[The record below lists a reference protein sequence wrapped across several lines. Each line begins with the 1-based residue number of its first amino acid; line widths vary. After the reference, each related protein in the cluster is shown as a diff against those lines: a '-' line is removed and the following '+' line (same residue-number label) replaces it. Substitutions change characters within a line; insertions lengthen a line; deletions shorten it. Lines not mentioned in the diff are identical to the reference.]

1 MKATRYLFTFLVLA
15 MLALTAC
22 HNDDLPGGNTLP
34 EGAVHITADIE
45 GVQTRAPQLDA
56 DGAGSFEPADEW
68 GMYTFTGD
76 ATSPAY
82 SNQNIAYRAGN
93 SNPLYWKDLSE
104 TEAVTFSAHY
114 PRITNTMPDIDDP
127 AAYLYMPQAWNH
139 TDDLLHATATAS
151 KGKTVAL
158 TFKHLMH
165 RLVINLAAG
174 DGMTGTNLSSALINS
189 VAKNGAPTMFASV
202 EVNLLTGVVN
212 YDRVDGSVILSN
224 EGGAN
229 ADWKVAPQDLTAG
242 AEWLRITVGED
253 VWYYHVPAD
262 LNTAEPGN
270 QTRLESGKRLTL
282 NLKLKK
288 KSGTGDTE
296 VELTGS
302 NISGWD
308 TQPEIT
314 DEVVIGGGTSGI
326 TTYEALHEALQTGG
340 GSADAPTLITLGS
353 DITIPAGGSSSSR
366 TYINGSGYFKID
378 GGGHTLAWEAGSYY
392 FLGNANTDADAVY
405 IELTNIKLVQAP
417 NSYSAVVGVCNG
429 RITLGGNVILDGN
442 GNMPVIVVS
451 DEKAALELGD
461 GCELSYA
468 AGSSGCAKVMEGA
481 TLVLNGGKTAD
492 GAYINL
498 NCILPVS
505 NPLISVPKALTDD
518 VHLKL
523 YLVDIISIAGGTGG
537 YQLTQADCDHLIVNP
552 ESMVSLY
559 GGQSMKYDGN
569 FEIYLDPA
577 DHQIKLCPKGFPPPT
592 SGDIDMTSMTAD
604 EAQLT
609 IRAALAAGYTEIKLT
624 GELSKTGM
632 GDGQLGAF
640 AYNTKITKCDLSGV
654 TGWGTSATLPGS
666 AFAGCTALQ
675 EVVLPGDVQ
684 VIGEYAFFN
693 CTALT
698 TVNLPQLT
706 RIDQYAFQVCTSLAE
721 LTLDNVEAIDLAA
734 FYGCTSLETLKLPA
748 CTRFGNYIVT
758 GCSSLTRIEAAAA
771 GDFVNIDDDTSNIGN
786 SSVFQN
792 RAAHSGA
799 NAFDPANCDLV
810 LNADKK
816 PDGTALPKVHN
827 GNEWAGK
834 KGSGYLMQWKS
845 ISFAQ
850 QP

>member
-1 MKATRYLFTFLVLA
+1 MKATRYLFTALSLAVLA
-15 MLALTAC
+15 LSAC
-22 HNDDLPGGNTLP
+22 TNDDLPGGNTLP
-34 EGAVHITADIE
+34 EGAVHITAGIE

-56 DGAGSFEPADEW
+56 NGAGSFESTDMW

-76 ATSPAY
+76 AASPAY
-82 SNQNIAYRAGN
+82 SNQNIAYRADN
-93 SNPLYWKDLSE
+93 SNPLKWKDLSE

-114 PRITNTMPDIDDP
+114 PRITGTMPDIDDP
-127 AAYLYMPQAWNH
+127 AAYMYMPQAWNH

-151 KGKTVAL
+151 KGETVAL

-165 RLVINLAAG
+165 RLVVNLAAG
-174 DGMTGTNLSSALINS
+174 DGMEGADLSSALINS
-189 VAKNGAPTMFASV
+189 AAKDGYTPTMFANV
-202 EVNLLTGVVN
+202 EVNLLTGAVT
-212 YDRVDGSVILSN
+212 YGKATGSVMLSN
-224 EGGAN
+224 GSNGN
-229 ADWKVAPQDLTAG
+229 ADWIVAPQDLTAG
-242 AEWLRITVGED
+242 AEWLKITIGED

-262 LNTAEPGN
+262 LNPAEPGN
-270 QTRLESGKRLTL
+270 QTRLESGKQLTL

-288 KSGTGDTE
+288 NSGTGDTE

-340 GSADAPTLITLGS
+340 GSADAPTLMTLGS

-505 NPLISVPKALTDD
+505 NPL
-518 VHLKL
+518 
-523 YLVDIISIAGGTGG
+523 
-537 YQLTQADCDHLIVNP
+537 
-552 ESMVSLY
+552 
-559 GGQSMKYDGN
+559 
-569 FEIYLDPA
+569 
-577 DHQIKLCPKGFPPPT
+577 
-592 SGDIDMTSMTAD
+592 
-604 EAQLT
+604 
-609 IRAALAAGYTEIKLT
+609 
-624 GELSKTGM
+624 
-632 GDGQLGAF
+632 
-640 AYNTKITKCDLSGV
+640 
-654 TGWGTSATLPGS
+654 
-666 AFAGCTALQ
+666 
-675 EVVLPGDVQ
+675 
-684 VIGEYAFFN
+684 
-693 CTALT
+693 
-698 TVNLPQLT
+698 
-706 RIDQYAFQVCTSLAE
+706 
-721 LTLDNVEAIDLAA
+721 
-734 FYGCTSLETLKLPA
+734 
-748 CTRFGNYIVT
+748 
-758 GCSSLTRIEAAAA
+758 
-771 GDFVNIDDDTSNIGN
+771 
-786 SSVFQN
+786 
-792 RAAHSGA
+792 
-799 NAFDPANCDLV
+799 
-810 LNADKK
+810 
-816 PDGTALPKVHN
+816 
-827 GNEWAGK
+827 
-834 KGSGYLMQWKS
+834 
-845 ISFAQ
+845 
-850 QP
+850 

>member
-15 MLALTAC
+15 TLALSSC

-76 ATSPAY
+76 ATSPTY

-288 KSGTGDTE
+288 NSGTGDTE

-302 NISGWD
+302 NISGWN

-314 DEVVIGGGTSGI
+314 DEVVIGGG
-326 TTYEALHEALQTGG
+326 A
-340 GSADAPTLITLGS
+340 
-353 DITIPAGGSSSSR
+353 
-366 TYINGSGYFKID
+366 
-378 GGGHTLAWEAGSYY
+378 
-392 FLGNANTDADAVY
+392 
-405 IELTNIKLVQAP
+405 
-417 NSYSAVVGVCNG
+417 
-429 RITLGGNVILDGN
+429 
-442 GNMPVIVVS
+442 
-451 DEKAALELGD
+451 
-461 GCELSYA
+461 
-468 AGSSGCAKVMEGA
+468 
-481 TLVLNGGKTAD
+481 
-492 GAYINL
+492 
-498 NCILPVS
+498 
-505 NPLISVPKALTDD
+505 
-518 VHLKL
+518 
-523 YLVDIISIAGGTGG
+523 
-537 YQLTQADCDHLIVNP
+537 
-552 ESMVSLY
+552 
-559 GGQSMKYDGN
+559 
-569 FEIYLDPA
+569 
-577 DHQIKLCPKGFPPPT
+577 
-592 SGDIDMTSMTAD
+592 SGDIDMTNMTAD
-604 EAQLT
+604 EVKTAIT
-609 IRAALAAGYTEIKLT
+609 AALAAGHTEIKLT
-624 GELSKTGM
+624 GELSKIGM
-632 GDGQLGAF
+632 GSGQVGAF
-640 AYNTKITKCDLSGV
+640 AYNTQITKCDLSGV
-654 TGWGTSATLPGS
+654 TGWGTPTTLPGS

-698 TVNLPQLT
+698 TVNLSQVAQ
-706 RIDQYAFQVCTSLAE
+706 IDQYAFQLCTSLAE
-721 LTLDNVEAIDLAA
+721 LTLDKVAAIDKCA
-734 FYGCTSLETLKLPA
+734 FFGCTSLETLKLPA

-758 GCSSLTRIEAAAA
+758 GCKALTRIEAAAA
-771 GDFVNIDDDTSNIGN
+771 GDFVDINDGN
-786 SSVFQN
+786 SIENYAVFHN

-799 NAFDPANCDLV
+799 NAFNSAKCDLV

-816 PDGTALPKVHN
+816 QDGSAVPKVN
-827 GNEWAGK
+827 NSNEWTFA

-845 ISFAQ
+845 ITFR
-850 QP
+850 

>member
-1 MKATRYLFTFLVLA
+1 MKVKKMILFLSVA
-15 MLALTAC
+15 MLLAGCDKDNAPVAVSEVTLSRTALTMI
-22 HNDDLPGGNTLP
+22 
-34 EGAVHITADIE
+34 V
-45 GVQTRAPQLDA
+45 
-56 DGAGSFEPADEW
+56 
-68 GMYTFTGD
+68 
-76 ATSPAY
+76 
-82 SNQNIAYRAGN
+82 
-93 SNPLYWKDLSE
+93 
-104 TEAVTFSAHY
+104 
-114 PRITNTMPDIDDP
+114 
-127 AAYLYMPQAWNH
+127 
-139 TDDLLHATATAS
+139 
-151 KGKTVAL
+151 
-158 TFKHLMH
+158 
-165 RLVINLAAG
+165 
-174 DGMTGTNLSSALINS
+174 
-189 VAKNGAPTMFASV
+189 
-202 EVNLLTGVVN
+202 
-212 YDRVDGSVILSN
+212 
-224 EGGAN
+224 
-229 ADWKVAPQDLTAG
+229 
-242 AEWLRITVGED
+242 
-253 VWYYHVPAD
+253 
-262 LNTAEPGN
+262 
-270 QTRLESGKRLTL
+270 
-282 NLKLKK
+282 
-288 KSGTGDTE
+288 GDTE
-296 VELTGS
+296 KLTATVLPEHAGYDGLVWSSNNTSVALVDVEGLVTAVSAGNATITATVGGKQATCEVTVADAVPEGLT
-302 NISGWD
+302 
-308 TQPEIT
+308 
-314 DEVVIGGGTSGI
+314 V
-326 TTYEALHEALQTGG
+326 TTYEALLEALRTGG
-340 GSADAPTLITLGS
+340 ASADVPTLIMLGS
-353 DITIPAGGSSSSR
+353 DITIPAGGDR
-366 TYINGSGYFKID
+366 TSPPINGSGYFKID

-405 IELTNIKLVQAP
+405 IELTNINLDQQGM
-417 NSYSAVVGVCNG
+417 NSAVAVYNG
-429 RITLGGNVILDGN
+429 RITLGKDVALNGQYDNMILAYG
-442 GNMPVIVVS
+442 
-451 DEKAALELGD
+451 EKAALELGD
-461 GCELSYA
+461 GCELAYTTDRSYCV
-468 AGSSGCAKVMEGA
+468 SVWSGA
-481 TLVLNGGKTAD
+481 TLVLNGGKTAA
-492 GAYINL
+492 GAYIGLDCNFY
-498 NCILPVS
+498 PAVS
-505 NPLISVPKALTDD
+505 YPLISVPKALTGD
-518 VHLKL
+518 VHLLLKM
-523 YLVDIISIAGGTGG
+523 IGTTPVAQGIG
-537 YQLTQADCDHLIVNP
+537 NYQLTQADCDRLKVNP

-559 GGQSMKYDGN
+559 GEPHQKYGDN
-569 FEIYLDPA
+569 FELYLDPA

-786 SSVFQN
+786 TSVFQN

>member
-1 MKATRYLFTFLVLA
+1 MKATRYLFTLFVLTT
-15 MLALTAC
+15 LALAAC

-76 ATSPAY
+76 AASPAY
-82 SNQNIAYRAGN
+82 SNQNIAYRADN
-93 SNPLYWKDLSE
+93 SNPLKWKDLSE

-114 PRITNTMPDIDDP
+114 PRITGTMPDIDDP
-127 AAYLYMPQAWNH
+127 AAYMYMPQAWNH

-151 KGKTVAL
+151 KGETVAL

-165 RLVINLAAG
+165 RLVVNLATG
-174 DGMTGTNLSSALINS
+174 DGMEGADLSSALINS
-189 VAKNGAPTMFASV
+189 AAKDGYTPTMFANV
-202 EVNLLTGVVN
+202 EVNLLTGAVT
-212 YDRVDGSVILSN
+212 YGKATGSVMLSN
-224 EGGAN
+224 GSNGN
-229 ADWKVAPQDLTAG
+229 ADWIVAPQDLTAG
-242 AEWLRITVGED
+242 AEWLKITIGED
-253 VWYYHVPAD
+253 GWYYHVPAD

-270 QTRLESGKRLTL
+270 QTRLESGKQLTL

-288 KSGTGDTE
+288 NSGTGDTE

-314 DEVVIGGGTSGI
+314 DEVVIGGG
-326 TTYEALHEALQTGG
+326 A
-340 GSADAPTLITLGS
+340 
-353 DITIPAGGSSSSR
+353 SS
-366 TYINGSGYFKID
+366 
-378 GGGHTLAWEAGSYY
+378 
-392 FLGNANTDADAVY
+392 
-405 IELTNIKLVQAP
+405 
-417 NSYSAVVGVCNG
+417 
-429 RITLGGNVILDGN
+429 
-442 GNMPVIVVS
+442 
-451 DEKAALELGD
+451 
-461 GCELSYA
+461 
-468 AGSSGCAKVMEGA
+468 
-481 TLVLNGGKTAD
+481 
-492 GAYINL
+492 
-498 NCILPVS
+498 
-505 NPLISVPKALTDD
+505 
-518 VHLKL
+518 
-523 YLVDIISIAGGTGG
+523 
-537 YQLTQADCDHLIVNP
+537 
-552 ESMVSLY
+552 
-559 GGQSMKYDGN
+559 
-569 FEIYLDPA
+569 
-577 DHQIKLCPKGFPPPT
+577 
-592 SGDIDMTSMTAD
+592 DIDMTNMTAD
-604 EAQLT
+604 EVKAAIT
-609 IRAALAAGYTEIKLT
+609 AALAAGHTEIKLT
-624 GELSKTGM
+624 GELSKIGM
-632 GDGQLGAF
+632 GSGQVGAF
-640 AYNTKITKCDLSGV
+640 AYNTQITKCDLSGV
-654 TGWGTSATLPGS
+654 TDWGTPATLPGS

-758 GCSSLTRIEAAAA
+758 GCKALTRIETAAA
-771 GDFVNIDDDTSNIGN
+771 GNFVNIDDDTSNIGN
-786 SSVFQN
+786 TSVFQN

-834 KGSGYLMQWKS
+834 GGSGYLIQWKS

>member
-82 SNQNIAYRAGN
+82 SNQNIAYRADN
-93 SNPLYWKDLSE
+93 SNPLKWKDLSE

-114 PRITNTMPDIDDP
+114 PRITGTMPDIDDP
-127 AAYLYMPQAWNH
+127 AAYMYMPQAWNH

-270 QTRLESGKRLTL
+270 QTRLESGKQLTL

-288 KSGTGDTE
+288 NSGTGDTE

-314 DEVVIGGGTSGI
+314 DEVVIGGG
-326 TTYEALHEALQTGG
+326 A
-340 GSADAPTLITLGS
+340 
-353 DITIPAGGSSSSR
+353 
-366 TYINGSGYFKID
+366 
-378 GGGHTLAWEAGSYY
+378 
-392 FLGNANTDADAVY
+392 
-405 IELTNIKLVQAP
+405 
-417 NSYSAVVGVCNG
+417 
-429 RITLGGNVILDGN
+429 
-442 GNMPVIVVS
+442 
-451 DEKAALELGD
+451 
-461 GCELSYA
+461 
-468 AGSSGCAKVMEGA
+468 
-481 TLVLNGGKTAD
+481 
-492 GAYINL
+492 
-498 NCILPVS
+498 
-505 NPLISVPKALTDD
+505 
-518 VHLKL
+518 
-523 YLVDIISIAGGTGG
+523 
-537 YQLTQADCDHLIVNP
+537 
-552 ESMVSLY
+552 
-559 GGQSMKYDGN
+559 
-569 FEIYLDPA
+569 
-577 DHQIKLCPKGFPPPT
+577 
-592 SGDIDMTSMTAD
+592 SGDIDMTNMTAD
-604 EAQLT
+604 EVKAAIT
-609 IRAALAAGYTEIKLT
+609 AALAAGHTEIKLT
-624 GELSKTGM
+624 GELSKIGM
-632 GDGQLGAF
+632 GSGQVGAF
-640 AYNTKITKCDLSGV
+640 AYNTQITKCDLSGV
-654 TGWGTSATLPGS
+654 TDWGTPATLPGS

-698 TVNLPQLT
+698 TVNLSQVAQ
-706 RIDQYAFQVCTSLAE
+706 IDQYAFQLCTSLAE
-721 LTLDNVEAIDLAA
+721 LTLDKVAAIDKCA
-734 FYGCTSLETLKLPA
+734 FFGCTSLKTLKLPK
-748 CTRFGNYIVT
+748 CTRFGDYIVT
-758 GCSSLTRIEAAAA
+758 GCSSLTQIEATAA
-771 GDFVNIDDDTSNIGN
+771 GNFVDIENGTSIEH
-786 SSVFQN
+786 SAVFQN
-792 RAAHSGA
+792 RAGTHTGA
-799 NAFDPANCDLV
+799 NTFDPAKCDLV
-810 LNADKK
+810 LNADKQEG
-816 PDGTALPKVHN
+816 GTAVPTVYN
-827 GNEWAGK
+827 SNEWTEE

-845 ISFAQ
+845 ITF
-850 QP
+850 P

>member
-1 MKATRYLFTFLVLA
+1 MKATRYLFTLFVLTT
-15 MLALTAC
+15 LALAAC

-82 SNQNIAYRAGN
+82 SNQNIVYRAGN

-151 KGKTVAL
+151 KGTTVAL

-262 LNTAEPGN
+262 LNPAEPGN

-308 TQPEIT
+308 RQPEIT
-314 DEVVIGGGTSGI
+314 DEVVIGGG
-326 TTYEALHEALQTGG
+326 A
-340 GSADAPTLITLGS
+340 
-353 DITIPAGGSSSSR
+353 
-366 TYINGSGYFKID
+366 
-378 GGGHTLAWEAGSYY
+378 
-392 FLGNANTDADAVY
+392 
-405 IELTNIKLVQAP
+405 
-417 NSYSAVVGVCNG
+417 
-429 RITLGGNVILDGN
+429 
-442 GNMPVIVVS
+442 
-451 DEKAALELGD
+451 
-461 GCELSYA
+461 
-468 AGSSGCAKVMEGA
+468 
-481 TLVLNGGKTAD
+481 
-492 GAYINL
+492 
-498 NCILPVS
+498 
-505 NPLISVPKALTDD
+505 
-518 VHLKL
+518 
-523 YLVDIISIAGGTGG
+523 
-537 YQLTQADCDHLIVNP
+537 
-552 ESMVSLY
+552 
-559 GGQSMKYDGN
+559 
-569 FEIYLDPA
+569 
-577 DHQIKLCPKGFPPPT
+577 
-592 SGDIDMTSMTAD
+592 SGDIDMTNMTAD
-604 EAQLT
+604 EVKTAIT
-609 IRAALAAGYTEIKLT
+609 AALAAGHTEIKLT
-624 GELSKTGM
+624 GELSKIGM
-632 GDGQLGAF
+632 GSGQVGAF
-640 AYNTKITKCDLSGV
+640 AYNTQITKCDLSGV
-654 TGWGTSATLPGS
+654 TGWGTPTTLPGS

-698 TVNLPQLT
+698 TVNLSQVAQ
-706 RIDQYAFQVCTSLAE
+706 IDQYAFQLCTSLAE
-721 LTLDNVEAIDLAA
+721 LTLDKVAAIDKCA
-734 FYGCTSLETLKLPA
+734 FFGCTSLKTLKLPK
-748 CTRFGNYIVT
+748 CTRFGDYIVT
-758 GCSSLTRIEAAAA
+758 GCSSLTQIEATAA
-771 GDFVNIDDDTSNIGN
+771 GNFVDIENGTSIEH
-786 SSVFQN
+786 SAVFQN
-792 RAAHSGA
+792 RAGTHTGA
-799 NAFDPANCDLV
+799 NTFDPAKCDLV
-810 LNADKK
+810 LNADKQEG
-816 PDGTALPKVHN
+816 GTAVPTVYN
-827 GNEWAGK
+827 SNEWTEE